1 MNEDVR
7 NMKFDVIVNNPPYH
21 GRALLHQ
28 KVFNKSVELLKET
41 GILTIIQPATPYHNK
56 KNKKKAAES
65 QMIEYIKKYH
75 TNVKLVP
82 STVFNNA
89 QVATD
94 LAITTISKIPSNGNI
109 ESVTYKNGITYNN
122 VPLEDISM
130 TEIPPDVYKSIR
142 DKYYSYIKK
151 NGSLYDITVSSKESM
166 KGASIAGI
174 RGNMGKNDFYTMVS
188 KNDLTTSVI
197 NDKGQ
202 TVKCQLDQVKN
213 VHTYLMTDF
222 ARFGLSLLKFA
233 IDNRNG
239 ELKSVP
245 LVDFN
250 KVWTDDELFNM
261 IGITD
266 DERKEIEKVIPE
278 WDHYGIK

>member
-1 MNEDVR
+1 M
-7 NMKFDVIVNNPPYH
+7 
-21 GRALLHQ
+21 
-28 KVFNKSVELLKET
+28 VF
-41 GILTIIQPATPYHNK
+41 IQPATPYHNK
-56 KNKKKAAES
+56 KYKKKAAES
-65 QMIEYIKKYH
+65 QMIENIKKNH
-75 TNVKLVP
+75 IEVEIVP
-82 STVFNNA
+82 SNVFSNA
-89 QVATD
+89 QVATNF
-94 LAITTISKIPSNGNI
+94 AITTISKIPSNGNI

-151 NGSLYDITVSSKESM
+151 NGCLSDVLSSDKNKIKARLPVIRGNIKKNGSLYDITVSSKESN
-166 KGASIAGI
+166 GASIASI
-174 RGNMGKNDFYTMVS
+174 RGHMGKNDFYTFMS
-188 KNDLTTSVI
+188 RNDLISSRAI

-202 TVKCQLDQVKN
+202 TIKCENNQKEN
-213 VHTYLMTDF
+213 VHRYLMTDF
-222 ARFGLSLLKFA
+222 ARVGLSLLKF
-233 IDNRNG
+233 NVNNHMG